1 MRVYV
6 TIVEGYFM
14 ELSIGEGTNK
24 KVTIDDGNFFLGSSI
39 RGIISVITIAMV
51 KPVLIDKTFRG
62 GAYLLLALSRLYAY
76 FG

>member
-24 KVTIDDGNFFLGSSI
+24 KFTIDDGNFFFGSSI

-51 KPVLIDKTFRG
+51 KPVFG
-62 GAYLLLALSRLYAY
+62 GGE
-76 FG
+76 FGVVRERARPMP